1 MFTARPTLS
10 RKRGLTRLVMIFCVL
25 AFGANLLYTASSKSS
40 SGHLPRVAK
49 PETATGTAADK
60 QGRSTKINE
69 DMFRL
74 HTSLPPVIPQAAP
87 AVETIATYDSTCTT
101 AKATFNLNEQVCV
114 KVTGLD
120 PAFPRSI
127 TWTNAGG
134 IVVARSDVTPDITD
148 PTIATDT
155 FTLPADENF
164 IVNDDLTVNNRGKWR
179 VNLVPL
185 GRSVVRATAS
195 FTVTSPT
202 NASVDLGVYNSI
214 SDPQGDLPAGA
225 DATVHLIVYNN
236 GPDDAPDVEVTQ
248 LVPSNSTFVSGGQAS
263 GAPTFNCTNPSVG
276 GIGASTCTVGS
287 MPAGSIAEFD
297 FVYAISSGAPKG
309 TVIAS
314 TATVAQ
320 SANPQS
326 VVSELDSRDN
336 QWTARGTVSS
346 NTNTPTGCVLTCPEN
361 IVTTAN
367 TTQGAQSGAIVSFDA
382 AEPGGSCGT
391 ITASPA
397 SGSFFPV
404 GTTVV
409 TTSSSVGGGS
419 CSFTVTVTETAAPT
433 ITCQADQTATATGSE
448 LEVAVNLNTPSTTG
462 NGVRLDGARSD
473 NRDLTDPY
481 SVGTTIITWSA
492 TETFQV
498 TDPETPATMS
508 VDGRAVS
515 CTQRIIVTSTSAPT
529 ISCPSDKTFNATSGC
544 EVTVTAGDIGTPTT
558 SGSNVTV
565 TTRRGDDLA
574 LTDPFPTGHTNIT
587 WTATDDVGRVVS
599 CIQVI
604 TVTST
609 GGGDTTPPT
618 LNAPADVSTTTSSC
632 SALLDDELGV
642 ATADDNC
649 SNSVSIT
656 RTGVPTVACPIPS
669 NPNRR
674 CETFVFPVGE
684 TIVTYTATD
693 AAGNTTTK
701 TQKVTV
707 TESTPTPPT
716 ITAPA
721 NVTLNT
727 GPGATSCGLTIS
739 DLDATLGTATA
750 SDNCPGVTVT
760 RSNVPAGN
768 NFPVGSTVI
777 TYTAKDASGNTASA
791 NQTVTVVDNTAPTTN
806 APANITLYTGPGATS
821 CGLTISNLDATI
833 GAATASDN
841 CPGATAARTGGV
853 PAGNVFPVGDTTIT
867 YTATDAHGNTST
879 ATQKVTVVDNTVPTI
894 TAPAAVT
901 LYTGPN
907 ATSCVVHISN
917 LDATFGTATANDNCP
932 GVTAARTGGV
942 PAGNDFPKGTT
953 TLTYTATDA
962 HGNTATA
969 TQTVTVVDNTPPV
982 ITLNGQTIALW
993 PPNHKYQTVNV
1004 TDLVASASDN
1014 CDATVNLSK
1023 VVISKVTS
1031 DEIENGNGDGN
1042 TLNDI
1047 VIAANCKSVQLRSER
1062 DGNGDGRV
1070 YTITFKVTDASGNVR
1085 TVTAKVTVPKN
1096 QNGSNA
1102 IDSGVHYTVNGSCP

>member
-1 MFTARPTLS
+1 
-10 RKRGLTRLVMIFCVL
+10 V
-25 AFGANLLYTASSKSS
+25 
-40 SGHLPRVAK
+40 
-49 PETATGTAADK
+49 
-60 QGRSTKINE
+60 KI
-69 DMFRL
+69 
-74 HTSLPPVIPQAAP
+74 
-87 AVETIATYDSTCTT
+87 
-101 AKATFNLNEQVCV
+101 
-114 KVTGLD
+114 TGLD

-134 IVVARSDVTPDITD
+134 IVVSRNDVTPDVGD
-148 PTIATDT
+148 PTIASDT
-155 FTLPADENF
+155 YMIPIDENF
-164 IVNDDLTVNNRGKWR
+164 IVNDDLTVNNRGTWR
-179 VNLVPL
+179 VNLVPV
-185 GRSVVRATAS
+185 GRSVVRATALFS
-195 FTVTSPT
+195 VTSPN

-214 SDPQGDLPAGA
+214 TDPQGDLPAGA
-225 DATVHLIVYNN
+225 NVTVSLIAYNN
-236 GPDDAPDVEVTQ
+236 GPDAAPDVEVTQ
-248 LVPSNSTFVSGGQAS
+248 LVPANSTFVSGGQVP
-263 GAPTFNCTNPSVG
+263 GALNFTCVNPSVG
-276 GIGASTCTVGS
+276 SVGASTCSIGN
-287 MPAGSIAEFD
+287 MPAGSEAKFE

-314 TATVAQ
+314 TATVGQ
-320 SANPQS
+320 SSNPQS
-326 VVSELDSRDN
+326 VVSELNSRDN
-336 QWTARGTVSS
+336 QWTARGVVSS
-346 NTNTPTGCVLTCPEN
+346 NDNTPTGCVLTCPEN
-361 IVTTAN
+361 IVATAN
-367 TTQGAQSGAIVSFDA
+367 TTQGSQSGAIVSFDA

-404 GTTVV
+404 GTTAV

-433 ITCQADQTATATGSE
+433 ITCQADQNATATGSQ
-448 LEVAVNLNTPSTTG
+448 LEVAVDLNSPSTTG
-462 NGVRLDGARSD
+462 NGVRLDGSRSD

-481 SVGTTIITWSA
+481 PVGTTIITWRA

-498 TDPETPATMS
+498 TDPDTQTTTS

-515 CTQRIIVTSTSAPT
+515 CTQRIIVTSAGAPT
-529 ISCPSDKTFNATSGC
+529 ISCPTDKTFNASGC
-544 EVTVTAGDIGTPTT
+544 SIAVTEAQIGTPTAT
-558 SGSNVTV
+558 GSNVTV
-565 TTRRGDDLA
+565 TSRRSDDLA
-574 LTDPFPTGHTNIT
+574 LTDPFPTGQTTIT
-587 WTATDDVGRVVS
+587 WTATDDIGRVTS
-599 CIQVI
+599 CTQRI

-609 GGGDTTPPT
+609 GGDTTPPT
-618 LNAPADVSTTTSSC
+618 LDVPADVSTTTSSC

-649 SNSVSIT
+649 SSSVTIARAGIPVNSL
-656 RTGVPTVACPIPS
+656 GQP
-669 NPNRR
+669 
-674 CETFVFPVGE
+674 TFVFPAGT
-684 TIVTYTATD
+684 TIITYTATD
-693 AAGNTTTK
+693 GAGNSTVK

-707 TESTPTPPT
+707 TESTPPT
-716 ITAPA
+716 ISAPA

-739 DLDATLGTATA
+739 NLDAALGTATA
-750 SDNCPGVTVT
+750 NDNCAGVTVT
-760 RSNVPAGN
+760 RSNLPAGN
-768 NFPVGSTVI
+768 NFPVGATVI
-777 TYTAKDASGNTASA
+777 TYTATDASGNTASA

-806 APANITLYTGPGATS
+806 APANVTLYTGPGATS

-833 GAATASDN
+833 GTATASDN

-907 ATSCVVHISN
+907 ATSCVVNISN
-917 LDATFGTATANDNCP
+917 LDATLGTATASDNCP

-942 PAGNDFPKGTT
+942 PAGNNFPKGTT

-982 ITLNGQTIALW
+982 ITLNGQTISLW
-993 PPNHKYQTVNV
+993 PPNHKYQTVTVAN
-1004 TDLVASASDN
+1004 LVASASDN
-1014 CDATVNLSK
+1014 CDADVNLSK

-1042 TLNDI
+1042 TTNDI
-1047 VIAANCKSVQLRSER
+1047 VIASDCKSVQLRSER

-1070 YTITFKVTDASGNVR
+1070 YTITFKVTDASGNVK

-1102 IDSGVHYTVNGSCP
+1102 IDSGVHYTVNGTCP

>member
-49 PETATGTAADK
+49 PVNATKAVADK

-74 HTSLPPVIPQAAP
+74 HASLPPIMPQAAP
-87 AVETIATYDSTCTT
+87 SGETIATYDSTCTT
-101 AKATFNLNEQVCV
+101 AKSTFTLNETVCV
-114 KVTGLD
+114 KITGLD
-120 PAFPRSI
+120 SQFPRSV

-134 IVVARSDVTPDITD
+134 IVVSRNDVTPDTGD
-148 PTIATDT
+148 PTTASDT
-155 FTLPADENF
+155 FMIPIDENF
-164 IVNDDLTVNNRGKWR
+164 IVNDDLTVNNRGTWR
-179 VNLVPL
+179 VNLVPV
-185 GRSVVRATAS
+185 GRSVVRATAL

-202 NASVDLGVYNSI
+202 NPSVDLGVYNSI
-214 SDPQGDLPAGA
+214 SDPEGDLPAGA
-225 DATVHLIVYNN
+225 NATVRLLVYNN
-236 GPDDAPDVEVTQ
+236 GPDAAPDVEVKQ
-248 LVPSNSTFVSGGQAS
+248 LVPSNSTFVSGNQ
-263 GAPTFNCTNPSVG
+263 VG
-276 GIGASTCTVGS
+276 GSPSFSCVNPAVGDIGVSTCTVAN

-314 TATVAQ
+314 TANIGQ

-346 NTNTPTGCVLTCPEN
+346 NSNTPTGCVLTCPAN

-367 TTQGAQSGAIVSFDA
+367 TTQGSQNGAIVTFDA
-382 AEPGGSCGT
+382 AEPSGSCGT

-433 ITCQADQTATATGSE
+433 ITCQADQTATATGSD

-473 NRDLTDPY
+473 NRDLTDAYP
-481 SVGTTIITWSA
+481 VGTTIITWSA

-498 TDPETPATMS
+498 TDPDTQTTMS

-515 CTQRIIVTSTSAPT
+515 CTQRIIVTSTGAPT

-565 TTRRGDDLA
+565 TSRRGDDLA

-587 WTATDDVGRVVS
+587 WTATDDIGRVAS
-599 CIQVI
+599 CVQVI
-604 TVTST
+604 TVTSS

-618 LNAPADVSTTTSSC
+618 LNVPADVSTTTSSC

-656 RTGVPTVACPIPS
+656 RTGIPTVACPIPS
-669 NPNRR
+669 DPNRR
-674 CETFVFPVGE
+674 CETFVFPTGE
-684 TIVTYTATD
+684 TIITYTATD
-693 AAGNTTTK
+693 AAGNSTVK

-707 TESTPTPPT
+707 TEATPTPPT

-727 GPGATSCGLTIS
+727 GAGATSCGLTIS
-739 DLDATLGTATA
+739 NLDATLGTATA

-791 NQTVTVVDNTAPTTN
+791 NQTVTVVDNTVPTIT
-806 APANITLYTGPGATS
+806 APADVTLYTGPGATS
-821 CGLTISNLDATI
+821 CS
-833 GAATASDN
+833 
-841 CPGATAARTGGV
+841 
-853 PAGNVFPVGDTTIT
+853 
-867 YTATDAHGNTST
+867 
-879 ATQKVTVVDNTVPTI
+879 VTVVNP
-894 TAPAAVT
+894 
-901 LYTGPN
+901 
-907 ATSCVVHISN
+907 
-917 LDATFGTATANDNCP
+917 DATLGTATANDNCP
-932 GVTAARTGGV
+932 GVTTARGGSNV
-942 PAGNDFPKGTT
+942 FPLGDTIV
-953 TLTYTATDA
+953 TYTATDA
-962 HGNTATA
+962 HGNTAQA
-969 TQTVTVVDNTPPV
+969 TQKVTVVDNTPPV
-982 ITLNGQTIALW
+982 VTPPANITVHLPLNSTATSMAVTYPNPATATDNCAGTITFNYSPASGSTFPVGTTTVTVTATDAHNNSATATFTVTVLYNFTGFFSPVGNLPTLNV
-993 PPNHKYQTVNV
+993 VNAGRAIPV
-1004 TDLVASASDN
+1004 KFSLSGNKGLGIFAANSPQSGLISCDASAP
-1014 CDATVNLSK
+1014 AVNLTDTLTAGGSSLSYDASSDQYIYVWK
-1023 VVISKVTS
+1023 TDSSWAGTCRQLVV
-1031 DEIENGNGDGN
+1031 
-1042 TLNDI
+1042 TLNDGS
-1047 VIAANCKSVQLRSER
+1047 VHTAN
-1062 DGNGDGRV
+1062 
-1070 YTITFKVTDASGNVR
+1070 FKF
-1085 TVTAKVTVPKN
+1085 K
-1096 QNGSNA
+1096 
-1102 IDSGVHYTVNGSCP
+1102 